1 VGVRKEC
8 LCQVGLPMRYSP
20 SDLGK
25 GICSRNLW
33 TGTFQFLHVV
43 DSPGDPLLEQRAL
56 RRNLSLRDLIVYGL
70 LFIGPLAPVGV
81 FGVLDAKSSGAVS
94 LVYLVATVAM
104 GCTALSYAQMS
115 RKVRHAGSVFAY
127 ASAGLGRPAGLLAG
141 WLAMLDYLLIPA
153 VAYLFCGVALHSL
166 VPAVPVWLFTLIAL
180 VSTTAL
186 NLAGVRI
193 AARVGLVVLI
203 AEVLLLAVFVVAAL
217 LVLLTHGPVRPWTSP
232 FIGTGGITTDAVMG
246 AVSVAVLSFLGFD
259 AIASFAEENTGDER
273 QIGRA
278 ILLCL
283 GLAGLL
289 FVAQSYLAGLLMPVT
304 PQHLAHTPAGQST
317 AFYAMT
323 DSAFGPWLHWA
334 FAIVKGIGPA
344 FCAMSALAA
353 ASRLMY
359 GMARDH
365 GLPKALARIDPRSQA
380 PRAALVTTAAVT
392 LVVSVWAARR
402 TDGLDVLVSIVDM
415 GALAAFIL
423 LHASVAGYYLV
434 RRRSRAWLAHLV
446 VPVAGSAVSIWIII
460 SATTVAKVV
469 GAAWIA
475 AGLVVV
481 ALQRRRHRPA
491 GGDDRTVAEPARP
504 PANRPAEEPVAGAV
518 LGIDAPVGGHA
529 RP

>member
-1 VGVRKEC
+1 
-8 LCQVGLPMRYSP
+8 
-20 SDLGK
+20 
-25 GICSRNLW
+25 
-33 TGTFQFLHVV
+33 
-43 DSPGDPLLEQRAL
+43 LEPRTL
-56 RRNLSLRDLIVYGL
+56 RRSLSLRDLIVYGL

-81 FGVLDAKSSGAVS
+81 FGVLDAKSAGAVS

-153 VAYLFCGVALHSL
+153 VAYLFCGIALHSL
-166 VPAVPVWLFTLIAL
+166 VPAVPAWIFTLIAFIL
-180 VSTTAL
+180 TTAL
-186 NLAGVRI
+186 NLSGVRI

-203 AEVLLLAVFVVAAL
+203 AEILLLAVFVVAAVV
-217 LVLLTHGPVRPWTSP
+217 VLIVHGPARPWTSP
-232 FIGTGGITTDAVMG
+232 FIGTGGFTTDAVMG

-278 ILLCL
+278 VLFCL

-304 PQHLAHTPAGQST
+304 PQHLAHAPADQGT
-317 AFYAMT
+317 AFYVMT
-323 DSAFGPWLHWA
+323 GSAFGPWLHWA
-334 FAIVKGIGPA
+334 FVIVKGIGPA
-344 FCAMSALAA
+344 FCAMSAVAA

-365 GLPKALARIDPRSQA
+365 GLPKALARVDPRFQV
-380 PRAALVTTAAVT
+380 PRVALVTTAVVT
-392 LVVSVWAARR
+392 LVVSIWAARR
-402 TDGLDVLVSIVDM
+402 ADGLDVLVSIVDM

-423 LHASVAGYYLV
+423 LHASVVGYFLV
-434 RRRSRAWLAHLV
+434 RQRSRAWLVHLL
-446 VPVAGSAVSIWIII
+446 VPVAGSAVSIWIIV
-460 SATTVAKVV
+460 SATTLAKVV
-469 GAAWIA
+469 GAAWLL

-481 ALQRRRHRPA
+481 ALERRRHRAA
-491 GGDDRTVAEPARP
+491 GCDDRAVRKPVPEPARP
-504 PANRPAEEPVAGAV
+504 PAN
-518 LGIDAPVGGHA
+518 
-529 RP
+529 